1 MTGTT
6 KGDSKNQV
14 QGSTK
19 EVNFIVTFIAIF
31 TAVVSKDGR
40 VHAHKC
46 NQSGEI
52 VDDTHLNYFGEKVN
66 SSWPRVTGTSLTDP
80 GQKAD
85 FWMSVD
91 SNGRY
96 YGSVY
101 EAGTNIPALRHH
113 NIVKVWA
120 KPGVGPATPPIVVYT
135 VEERHSTATSPA
147 PAAGLSLPSG
157 EGIASG
163 SKATPSGGDSASG
176 SKVAAKKKRKTED
189 ASLEEENLPKNRGEG
204 KRRRLQS
211 RKGKEAAESQQLMR
225 NWTDKGKETAS
236 PSPRRRPV
244 PRRSAPRPQQQQQA
258 PQPDLDRRNSL
269 DTLVLV
275 ASVECV
281 ELSEEEPSDEETEA
295 ATILAEMSD

>member
-40 VHAHKC
+40 VHAHKR
-46 NQSGEI
+46 NQSDEI
-52 VDDTHLNYFGEKVN
+52 VDDTHLSYFGEKVN

-85 FWMSVD
+85 FCMSVAG
-91 SNGRY
+91 NGRY
-96 YGSVY
+96 YGNVF
-101 EAGTNIPALRHH
+101 EVGTNIPALRPH
-113 NIVKVWA
+113 NIVKVWV
-120 KPGVGPATPPIVVYT
+120 KPGARPTTPPIVVFT
-135 VEERHSTATSPA
+135 VEERRSTAIP
-147 PAAGLSLPSG
+147 PAAGLNLPSG

-163 SKATPSGGDSASG
+163 SKSTPSGEDSASG
-176 SKVAAKKKRKTED
+176 SEVAVKKKRKSED
-189 ASLEEENLPKNRGEG
+189 TSLEEENFPQNRGEG
-204 KRRRLQS
+204 KRRCLQS
-211 RKGKEAAESQQLMR
+211 QKGKEAAESQQLMR
-225 NWTDKGKETAS
+225 YWINKGKEAAS

-244 PRRSAPRPQQQQQA
+244 ARHPVPRPQQQQQA

-275 ASVECV
+275 ASLEYM
-281 ELSEEEPSDEETEA
+281 ETSEEEPSDEETEA
-295 ATILAEMSD
+295 ATILAEMSE